1 MMGIETRGDFD
12 SDFQDCGKIDQDT
25 LNNICKI
32 GKKEK
37 TCRYVMLCSF
47 GYICAKSSPIAT
59 VLDKSVN
66 ENKMV
71 AKGDNCEGLRNY
83 EKNEKEDSKENN

>member
-1 MMGIETRGDFD
+1 MLGIDTRGDFD
-12 SDFQDCGKIDQDT
+12 SDFKNCGKIDQDT
-25 LNNICKI
+25 LNGICKI
-32 GKKEK
+32 GKKVK
-37 TCRYVMLCSF
+37 TCRYIMLSPGD
-47 GYICAKSSPIAT
+47 GYICAKGSSMAP

-83 EKNEKEDSKENN
+83 EKREKESD